1 MLLRV
6 WDLIRNYEDRYLY
19 LNYFGL
25 FLDFE
30 KKILKF
36 IIKDNFLNYISFYII
51 LCKMNIDECSKIF
64 YYVLFIF
71 FFFFGVV
78 I

>member
-51 LCKMNIDECSKIF
+51 LYKMNIDECSKIF